1 MTTQFACFTSTK
13 VQILTSLTWRHQE
26 AIVDFTRV
34 LQIHPKNAH
43 AYFRRAFAYK
53 ALGSFDNAANDF
65 ETAKAIAPENPL
77 LIVNYLQLYST
88 PVIELCKAGQEVY

>member
-1 MTTQFACFTSTK
+1 VRAHVCICDFLGASPHT
-13 VQILTSLTWRHQE
+13 RHKE

-34 LQIHPKNAH
+34 LQIHPKSAH

-53 ALGSFDNAANDF
+53 ALGNYEDSANDF
-65 ETAKAIAPENPL
+65 ETAKAIAPNNPL
-77 LIVNYLQLYST
+77 LVINYLQLHAT